1 MSQQAADGLRGVF
14 LQPQPVS
21 GNVSRRWVTAQR
33 PRFIAAEHH
42 QPAVPGTLKLV
53 NQLFKPQHHIAL
65 PKVLHCDGLPL
76 SKPRLNQL

>member
-1 MSQQAADGLRGVF
+1 MALEGFSSSHSQSPPVTYRADGSL
-14 LQPQPVS
+14 
-21 GNVSRRWVTAQR
+21 AQR